1 MSLTR
6 FAILNTVSDLA
17 ITAALPVQVFNLVKG
32 LDDLHGRGERP
43 MPELV
48 RDARNAPE
56 AG

>member
-1 MSLTR
+1 MSRTR

-32 LDDLHGRGERP
+32 LDDLHGRVERTLR
-43 MPELV
+43 ELV
-48 RDARNAPE
+48 REARNAPE